1 MLIKRYTFKKSHP
14 RQRLGT
20 NPKQLDPLLI
30 KPSALTLRNCNRDP
44 MMVYILENLYKLYH
58 DPIWSVNMWGL
69 PNYCSWLNNSYHVYA
84 VHFYRPVGKS
94 KHRKKVGKMFFLYK
108 YFFFQTAYPVNW
120 RVTRMTF
127 TRVRKNWN
135 LIDTW
140 LQARWILYI
149 PENYVIA
156 SINQSEWNRCILI
169 IV

>member
-44 MMVYILENLYKLYH
+44 MVVYILENLYKLYH

-94 KHRKKVGKMFFLYK
+94 KHRKNVGKMFFLYK
-108 YFFFQTAYPVNW
+108 YFFSNCVS
-120 RVTRMTF
+120 
-127 TRVRKNWN
+127 RKLKSNTYDFCPGKKELEYN
-135 LIDTW
+135 RY